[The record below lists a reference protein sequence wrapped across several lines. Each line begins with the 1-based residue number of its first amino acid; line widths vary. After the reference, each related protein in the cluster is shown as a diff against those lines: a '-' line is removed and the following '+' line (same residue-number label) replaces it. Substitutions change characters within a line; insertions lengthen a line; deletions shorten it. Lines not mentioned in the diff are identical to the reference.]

1 MKHIVIDARIRRS
14 STGRYVDRLLE
25 HLQDLDNNSNYTVL
39 INSDDPWRAK
49 SANFKHYFCNF
60 PQFSFN
66 PLDQLS
72 FAWQLYKLRADL
84 VFFPMNQQPLL
95 YLKTTVTAVMDLTM
109 LRFTRPG
116 KHSKIFHFFR
126 MQAYRFL
133 FWYSLR
139 KSKHILTI
147 SNFVKNDI
155 INNYPF
161 TKNKITTTYCASEP
175 SISKK
180 PSKPNDI
187 SKPFIFHVGSPF
199 PHKNINRLV
208 DAFVRL
214 KDQDPK
220 LQLVL
225 SGKKELYFEQLIKK
239 IKKLPSKIQKDIHI
253 TGFVSDSELR
263 WLYENAECYVL
274 PSLSEGFGLPGLE
287 AMVHGCPVVSSN
299 ATCLPEIYD
308 KAAHY
313 FDPTSV
319 DDMQNKIQEVLD
331 NKNLRNKLIKNGY
344 SQLKKYSWKRMA
356 QQTLTVY
363 KKVLKKN

>member
-1 MKHIVIDARIRRS
+1 MKHIIIDARIRRA
-14 STGRYVDRLLE
+14 STGRYVDRLIE
-25 HLQDLDNNSNYTVL
+25 HLQNLDTVNKYTVL
-39 INSDDPWRAK
+39 INSSDPWRAK
-49 SANFKHYFCNF
+49 SANFKHYYCDF

-66 PLDQLS
+66 PIDQLF

-95 YLKTTVTAVMDLTM
+95 YFKTTVTAVMDLTM

-116 KHSKIFHFFR
+116 KHSKVFHFLR

-139 KSKHILTI
+139 KSIHILTI

-155 INNYPF
+155 LDNYPF
-161 TKNKITTTYCASEP
+161 TKDKITTTYCASEP
-175 SISKK
+175 PISAMPVILKSIT
-180 PSKPNDI
+180 
-187 SKPFIFHVGSPF
+187 KPFIFHVGSPF
-199 PHKNINRLV
+199 PHKNIDRLV

-214 KDQDPK
+214 KKQNSE

-225 SGKKELYFEQLIKK
+225 SGKKEFYFEELIKE
-239 IKKLPSKIQKDIHI
+239 IKKLPSKIQKDIHV
-253 TGFVSDSELR
+253 TGFVSDPELR

-299 ATCLPEIYD
+299 ATCLPEIYGE
-308 KAAHY
+308 AAHY
-313 FDPTSV
+313 FNPTSV

-331 NKNLRNKLIKNGY
+331 DKKLRNKLIKKGY
-344 SQLKKYSWKRMA
+344 TQIKKYSWEKMA
-356 QQTLTVY
+356 KETLEVY
-363 KKVLKKN
+363 KKALE